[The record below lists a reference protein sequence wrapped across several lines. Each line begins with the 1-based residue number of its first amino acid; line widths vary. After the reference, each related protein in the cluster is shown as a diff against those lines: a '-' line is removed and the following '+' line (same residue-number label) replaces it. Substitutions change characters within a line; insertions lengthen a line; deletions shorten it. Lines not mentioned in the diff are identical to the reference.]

1 VFTSL
6 LFGLAPALSACVHD
20 LASPLKEAGRS
31 VTGTRGLAGLRDAL
45 VVIEV
50 ALSLMLLVGA
60 SLMIRTLVAMQGVDI
75 GYRADK
81 VLTFEVPLTE
91 ERYPTAARRT
101 TFLME
106 LLRRLD
112 NLPGVIAA
120 GVNTGIHPLGGWYEH
135 VEVPGAPPDRRPVLF
150 YNTNEGY
157 VRAVGIPLIAGRFFT
172 DGEAALKQHVGVVNQ
187 TFARRRFG
195 NSDPLGRLVTVP
207 GLKEAPSK
215 LADDSF
221 RIIGVVRDTLNNGV
235 ADSIMP
241 ELYIPFT
248 ITGYSDGV
256 VVRTAIPPM
265 NLANAVRQQVYAIDK
280 DQPVREERTM
290 ETLLNQWVYAGPRFN
305 LVLLSI
311 FAGLGL
317 TLAAIGVY
325 GVISNLV
332 SQQTQEIGMRI
343 ALGAEFRNIA
353 GMVLGSG
360 LRLIGAG
367 IVVGL
372 LASAAATR
380 LIAREIW
387 HVSPFDPLS
396 FCLTSLVLLIVGLQ
410 ACYWPARR
418 AARVDPITALRH
430 E

>member
-1 VFTSL
+1 V
-6 LFGLAPALSACVHD
+6 
-20 LASPLKEAGRS
+20 AGRRS
-31 VTGTRGLAGLRDAL
+31 LAAFRDAL
-45 VVIEV
+45 VVLEV
-50 ALSLMLLVGA
+50 ALSLVLLVGA
-60 SLMIRTLVAMQGVDI
+60 SLMIRTLVAMQGADI
-75 GYRADK
+75 GYNADR
-81 VLTFEVPLTE
+81 VLTFDVPLTE
-91 ERYPTAARRT
+91 QRYPTAAARAN
-101 TFLME
+101 FVME

-112 NLPGVIAA
+112 TIPGIVAA
-120 GVNTGIHPLGGWYEH
+120 GVNTGIHPLGGWTEH
-135 VEVPGAPPDRRPVLF
+135 VDVPGTAPDRRPVLF
-150 YNTNEGY
+150 YNSNEGY
-157 VRAVGIPLIAGRFFT
+157 VRAIGIPLLTGRFFT
-172 DGEAALKQHVGVVNQ
+172 DGEVALREHLAVINQ

-195 NSDPLGRLVTVP
+195 NTDPLGRVVRVP
-207 GLKEAPSK
+207 DMMRPPLK

-221 RIIGVVRDTLNNGV
+221 RIIGVVRDTLNDGV
-235 ADSIMP
+235 ANAIMP
-241 ELYIPFT
+241 ELYVPFT
-248 ITGYSDGV
+248 ITGFSDGI

-265 NLANAVRQQVYAIDK
+265 TLANAVRQQVYAIDK
-280 DQPVREERTM
+280 DQPVREEQTM

-305 LVLLSI
+305 LVLLSV

-353 GMVLGSG
+353 GMVLGNG
-360 LRLIGAG
+360 LRLIGIG
-367 IVVGL
+367 IAVGL
-372 LASAAATR
+372 VASAAATR
-380 LIAREIW
+380 LIARQIF

-396 FCLTSLVLLIVGLQ
+396 FCLTSVVLLVVGVQ